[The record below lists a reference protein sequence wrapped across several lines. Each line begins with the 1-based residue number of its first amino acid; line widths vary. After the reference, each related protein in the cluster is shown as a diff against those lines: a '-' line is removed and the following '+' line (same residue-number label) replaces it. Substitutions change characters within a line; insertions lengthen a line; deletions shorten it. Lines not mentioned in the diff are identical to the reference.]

1 MVDTVHIVLTG
12 LGVLVVLATGLS
24 LVRGGHWWA
33 RLFDF
38 PRQQTAALGIA
49 VLVGLF
55 ADGRGSGVAAYAL
68 AGALALGI
76 GYQAW
81 CILPYTPL
89 WRRQVLP
96 AERPDP
102 ARRLSLLIANVLMEN
117 RNADGLLAIVR
128 DKDPDLVLTME
139 TDDFWAGKLAVLD
152 DAYPFGLKHPLGNTY
167 GMMLFSRLELRDAG
181 FRFLLED
188 GVPSIRARIVLRS
201 GRHAIPFYGV
211 HPRPPSLLQDSSSRD
226 AEILLVAKEIRELG
240 VGRGRG
246 RPVIVAGD
254 LNDVAWSHTTRLFQR
269 IGGLLDPRIGRGLY
283 SSFHAKYPFLRWP
296 LDHVFFDDDFRL
308 VRLERLPGFGSDHFP
323 ILIELSYEPAGADEH
338 EAPEMEDGDG
348 EEARERIREGRKQ
361 AEEGDHWI

>member
-1 MVDTVHIVLTG
+1 MGDTVHIVLAG
-12 LGVLVVLATGLS
+12 LGALVVLATGLS
-24 LVRGGHWWA
+24 LVRGGYWWA

-38 PRQQTAALGIA
+38 PRQQIAALGIA
-49 VLVGLF
+49 VLAVLLV
-55 ADGRGSGVAAYAL
+55 DGHGSGAAEYAL
-68 AGALALGI
+68 TGALTLSV

-96 AERPDP
+96 AERPGP
-102 ARRLSLLIANVLMEN
+102 ERRLSLLIANVLMEN

-128 DKDPDLVLTME
+128 NADPDLVLAME
-139 TDDFWAGKLAVLD
+139 PDGFWAGKLAALD
-152 DAYPFGLKHPLGNTY
+152 GAYPFSLKLPLDNTY

-181 FRFLLED
+181 FRFLLEEE
-188 GVPSIRARIVLRS
+188 VPSIRARIVLRS

-211 HPRPPSLLQDSSSRD
+211 HPRPPSVLQDSSSRD
-226 AEILLVAKEIRELG
+226 AEILLVAKEIRE
-240 VGRGRG
+240 RGDG
-246 RPVIVAGD
+246 PAVVAGD

-269 IGGLLDPRIGRGLY
+269 ISGLLDPRIGRGMY

-296 LDHVFFDDDFRL
+296 LDHVFFADDFRL

-323 ILIELSYEPAGADEH
+323 ILIELSYEPAGADEQ
-338 EAPEMEDGDG
+338 ETPEPQDGDG
-348 EEARERIREGRKQ
+348 REARERIEEGRRQ